1 MHTDCTK
8 TQAHTRKRK
17 IDVWQGKEAKRKAEG
32 RQRAE
37 RSGRK
42 KKRVGNP
49 AWRGE
54 KKGGERKERVF
65 RSPLLHLLYDKEI
78 AMQSYTF
85 CKHKGDDDQPKH
97 MSHLTKIPILA
108 SSHKA
113 NPQIL
118 DQIAKS
124 LRS

>member
-49 AWRGE
+49 AWSGE
-54 KKGGERKERVF
+54 KKGKKGRRGCSAPLFYTYCMTRKLLCRVTH
-65 RSPLLHLLYDKEI
+65 SVSTKETTI
-78 AMQSYTF
+78 SQN
-85 CKHKGDDDQPKH
+85 
-97 MSHLTKIPILA
+97 I
-108 SSHKA
+108 
-113 NPQIL
+113 
-118 DQIAKS
+118 
-124 LRS
+124 